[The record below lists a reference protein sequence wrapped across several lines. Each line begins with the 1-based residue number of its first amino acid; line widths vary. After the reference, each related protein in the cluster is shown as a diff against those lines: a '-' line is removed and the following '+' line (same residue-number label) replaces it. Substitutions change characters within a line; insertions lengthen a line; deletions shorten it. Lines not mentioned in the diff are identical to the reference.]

1 MTKLIASLLVVIA
14 LNGPASTIFARA
26 ETISLRDHYRRCNR
40 DDVPLAASLV
50 SCNVIIKD
58 DPKESTSYYDRGQ
71 VYEKMGKYK
80 EALRDY
86 ETAIRL
92 YKPPRGAISQRLR
105 DMDPDW
111 IVSRDRMKEK
121 VK

>member
-1 MTKLIASLLVVIA
+1 MKKLLLTTACLIVLV
-14 LNGPASTIFARA
+14 GPACA

-40 DDVPLAASLV
+40 DDVPLPASLV

-58 DPKESTSYYDRGQ
+58 DPKESTSYYERGQ
-71 VYEKMGKYK
+71 VYEKMGKFK

-86 ETAIRL
+86 ETAIKL
-92 YKPPRGAISQRLR
+92 YKPPSEASYGPMSQRIR
-105 DMDPDW
+105 DMDPEW

>member
-1 MTKLIASLLVVIA
+1 MTKLLLITICLFV
-14 LNGPASTIFARA
+14 LGGPALA

-40 DDVPLAASLV
+40 DDVPLKTSLMH
-50 SCNVIIKD
+50 CNVIIKD
-58 DPKESTSYYDRGQ
+58 DPKESTSYYERGQ
-71 VYEKMGKYK
+71 VYEKLGKFK

-92 YKPPRGAISQRLR
+92 YKPPPSRFYGPMSQRIR
-105 DMDPDW
+105 DIDPEW
-111 IVSRDRMKEK
+111 VVSRDRMKEK